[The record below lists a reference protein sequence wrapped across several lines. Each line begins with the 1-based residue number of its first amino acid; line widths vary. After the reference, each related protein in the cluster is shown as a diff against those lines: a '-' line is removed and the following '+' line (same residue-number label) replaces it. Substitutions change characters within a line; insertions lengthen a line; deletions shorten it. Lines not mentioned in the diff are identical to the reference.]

1 MNTGMIASR
10 YATALLGLVDE
21 TGSGE
26 VALAQAQAILKALVE
41 VPDLRRALEDR
52 TGVSGDRKI
61 ALLET
66 VVEGD
71 GKGASL
77 APELRQFAKLL
88 VRNGRIGDIVLI
100 LKSFESEYYKSRG
113 LVRGRLILSSSEDN
127 LGEENERRLRSL
139 IEEKTGKKLILTTE
153 IDESLIGG
161 FRLEVE
167 DRLLDASVSRQLDII
182 RRRFEEKNRRIV

>member
-71 GKGASL
+71 GKGVSL

-113 LVRGRLILSSSEDN
+113 LVRGRLILSSPEDT
-127 LGEENERRLRSL
+127 LGEENEQRLRSL

>member
-71 GKGASL
+71 GKGVSL
-77 APELRQFAKLL
+77 APELRQFVKLL

-113 LVRGRLILSSSEDN
+113 LVRGRLILSSPEDN

-153 IDESLIGG
+153 IDDSLIGG

-182 RRRFEEKNRRIV
+182 RRRFEEKTRRIV

>member
-71 GKGASL
+71 GKGVSL
-77 APELRQFAKLL
+77 APELRQFVKLL
-88 VRNGRIGDIVLI
+88 VRTGRIGDIVLI

-113 LVRGRLILSSSEDN
+113 LVRGRLILSSPEDN

-153 IDESLIGG
+153 IDDSLIGG

>member
-71 GKGASL
+71 GKGVSL
-77 APELRQFAKLL
+77 APELRQFVKLL

-113 LVRGRLILSSSEDN
+113 LVRGRLILSSPEDN

-153 IDESLIGG
+153 IDDSLIGG

>member
-10 YATALLGLVDE
+10 YAAALLGLVDE

-26 VALAQAQAILKALVE
+26 KVLAQTQAILRALIS
-41 VPDLRRALEDR
+41 VPDLRRAIEDM

-66 VVEGD
+66 VVKSD
-71 GKGASL
+71 GGTPL
-77 APELRQFAKLL
+77 APELEQFAKLL
-88 VRNGRIGDIVLI
+88 VKNGRVGDIILI
-100 LKSFESEYYKSRG
+100 LKSFESEYYNSRG
-113 LVRGRLILSSSEDN
+113 IVRGRLILPSPEDS
-127 LGEENERRLRSL
+127 LGEEFERRLRSL
-139 IEEKTGKKLILTTE
+139 IEEKTGKRLLLTTE

>member
-26 VALAQAQAILKALVE
+26 MVLAQAQAILKALVS
-41 VPDLRRALEDR
+41 VPDLRRAMEDR
-52 TGVSGDRKI
+52 TGVSGESKI

-66 VVEGD
+66 VIKGS
-71 GKGASL
+71 GKESVL

-88 VRNGRIGDIVLI
+88 VKNGRIGDIVLI

-113 LVRGRLILSSSEDN
+113 LVRGRLILSSPEDS
-127 LGEENERRLRSL
+127 LGGEIERKLRSL
-139 IEEKTGKKLILTTE
+139 IEEKTGKKLLLTTE
-153 IDESLIGG
+153 IDKSLIGG
-161 FRLEVE
+161 FKIEVE
-167 DRLLDASVSRQLDII
+167 DKLLDASVSRQLDII
-182 RRRFEEKNRRIV
+182 RKRFEEKNRRIV